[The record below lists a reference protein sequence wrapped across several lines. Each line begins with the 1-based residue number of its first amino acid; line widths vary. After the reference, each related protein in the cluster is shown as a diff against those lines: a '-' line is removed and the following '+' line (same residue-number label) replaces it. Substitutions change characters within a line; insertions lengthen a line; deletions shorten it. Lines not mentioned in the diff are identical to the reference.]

1 MDGGR
6 EILSSTTI
14 GMLLLA
20 AMLALMVARVPI
32 AVAMFV
38 PGALGYLVIAG
49 DAPLLNFL
57 KGIAFA
63 RFSHYDLSVIPLF
76 ILMGQF
82 ATQGGLSRALFNF
95 ANALVGHL
103 RGGMAMAAVLA
114 CAAFGAVCGSSVATA
129 ATLGQVALPE
139 MRRYQYS
146 GRLSTGTLAVGGTLG
161 ILIPPSVPLVVYA
174 ILTEQNIA
182 KLFLAAFVPGIIAMI
197 FYCIVIAIYVRI
209 YPDHG
214 PAQPRHPAAER
225 LQTFIR
231 IWPIAAIFLVVFG
244 GIYGGLFTP
253 TEGAAVG
260 AAGTFIAGVAR
271 RELGWQGFRSA
282 MLGTAETT
290 GMVFLVFLGADML
303 NGALALSQM
312 PAQIAEAVSNLDWS
326 PLAICAGI
334 LVFYIIMGFF
344 MDELATLILTL
355 PVIFPVV
362 MGLDLWG
369 LAPTDKAIWFGILML
384 MVVQIGLVHPPV
396 GLNAYVV
403 NSLARDVPMLE
414 TVKGVI
420 PFLISDFVR
429 VILLFLF
436 PMLSLYLV
444 RLIN

>member
-1 MDGGR
+1 M
-6 EILSSTTI
+6 SAAAI
-14 GMLLLA
+14 GASLLG
-20 AMLALMVARVPI
+20 AMLALMVVRVPI

-38 PGALGYLVIAG
+38 PGAVGYLILAG
-49 DAPLLNFL
+49 DAPLLNYL
-57 KGIAFA
+57 KGSAFA

-103 RGGMAMAAVLA
+103 RGGMAMAAILA

-139 MRRYQYS
+139 MRRYRYS
-146 GRLSTGTLAVGGTLG
+146 GRLATGTLAVGGTLG
-161 ILIPPSVPLVVYA
+161 ILIPPSVPLVIYA

-197 FYCIVIAIYVRI
+197 FYCVVIAIYVRI

-214 PAQPRHPAAER
+214 PAQPRHSNAQRLRTFAE
-225 LQTFIR
+225 
-231 IWPIAAIFLVVFG
+231 IWPIVAIFLVVFG
-244 GIYGGLFTP
+244 GIYGGVFTP

-271 RELGWQGFRSA
+271 RELGWRGFKA
-282 MLGTAETT
+282 ALLGTAETT

-312 PAQIAEAVSNLDWS
+312 PAQLAQTVSGLDWS
-326 PLAICAGI
+326 PLVIVAGI

-362 MGLDLWG
+362 LGLDLWG
-369 LAPTDKAIWFGILML
+369 LGPTDKAIWFGILML
-384 MVVQIGLVHPPV
+384 MVVQLGLVHPPV

-403 NSLARDVPMLE
+403 NSLAKDVPMLE

-420 PFLISDFVR
+420 PFVLSDFVR
-429 VILLFLF
+429 VILLFFF
-436 PMLSLYLV
+436 PAISLYLV
-444 RLIN
+444 WLIS

>member
-1 MDGGR
+1 MSATALGV
-6 EILSSTTI
+6 
-14 GMLLLA
+14 LLLA
-20 AMLALMVARVPI
+20 AMLTLMVVRVPI
-32 AVAMFV
+32 AVAMFL
-38 PGALGYLVIAG
+38 PGAAGYLVIAG
-49 DAPLLNFL
+49 DAPLLNYL
-57 KGIAFA
+57 KGLAFA
-63 RFSHYDLSVIPLF
+63 RFSHYELSVIPLF

-95 ANALVGHL
+95 GNALVGHL
-103 RGGMAMAAVLA
+103 RGGMAMAAILA

-139 MRRYQYS
+139 MRRYKYS

-182 KLFLAAFVPGIIAMI
+182 KLFLAAFVPGLLAMI

-214 PAQPRHPAAER
+214 PAQPRHSNAER
-225 LQTFIR
+225 LRTFTR
-231 IWPIAAIFLVVFG
+231 IWPIVAIFLVVFG

-260 AAGTFIAGVAR
+260 AAGTLVAGLAR
-271 RELGWQGFRSA
+271 RELGWQKFRNA
-282 MLGTAETT
+282 LLGTAETT

-312 PAQIAEAVSNLDWS
+312 PAQLAQGVSQLGWP
-326 PLAICAGI
+326 PLAIVAGI
-334 LVFYIIMGFF
+334 LIFYIIMGFF

-369 LAPTDKAIWFGILML
+369 LGATEKAIWFGILML

-403 NSLARDVPMLE
+403 NSLARDVAMLE

-420 PFLISDFVR
+420 PFLVSDFIR
-429 VILLFLF
+429 VIVLFFF
-436 PMLSLYLV
+436 PILSLYLV
-444 RLIN
+444 RLIG

>member
-1 MDGGR
+1 M
-6 EILSSTTI
+6 SAAAI
-14 GMLLLA
+14 GASLLG
-20 AMLALMVARVPI
+20 AMLALMVVRVPI

-38 PGALGYLVIAG
+38 PGAVGYLILAG
-49 DAPLLNFL
+49 DAPLLNYL
-57 KGIAFA
+57 KGSAFA

-103 RGGMAMAAVLA
+103 RGGMAMAAILA

-139 MRRYQYS
+139 MRRYRYS
-146 GRLSTGTLAVGGTLG
+146 GRLATGTLAVGGTLG
-161 ILIPPSVPLVVYA
+161 ILIPPSVPLVIYA

-197 FYCIVIAIYVRI
+197 FYCVVIAIYVRI

-214 PAQPRHPAAER
+214 PAQPRHSKAQRLRTFAE
-225 LQTFIR
+225 
-231 IWPIAAIFLVVFG
+231 IWPIVAIFLVVFG
-244 GIYGGLFTP
+244 GIYGGVFTP

-271 RELGWQGFRSA
+271 RELGWQGFKA
-282 MLGTAETT
+282 ALLGTAETT

-312 PAQIAEAVSNLDWS
+312 PAQLAQTVSGLDWS
-326 PLAICAGI
+326 PLVIVAGI

-362 MGLDLWG
+362 LGLDLWG
-369 LAPTDKAIWFGILML
+369 LGPTDKAIWFGILML
-384 MVVQIGLVHPPV
+384 MVVQLGLVHPPV

-403 NSLARDVPMLE
+403 NSLAKDVPMLE

-420 PFLISDFVR
+420 PFVLSDFVR
-429 VILLFLF
+429 VILLFFF
-436 PMLSLYLV
+436 PAISLYLV
-444 RLIN
+444 WLIS

>member
-1 MDGGR
+1 MSGPA
-6 EILSSTTI
+6 I
-14 GMLLLA
+14 GALLLA
-20 AMLALMVARVPI
+20 AMLALMVVRVPI
-32 AVAMFV
+32 AVSMFV
-38 PGALGYLVIAG
+38 PGAVGYLVIAG
-49 DAPLLNFL
+49 DAPLLNYL

-103 RGGMAMAAVLA
+103 RGGMAMAAILA

-129 ATLGQVALPE
+129 ATLGRVALPE
-139 MRRYQYS
+139 MRRYNYS
-146 GRLSTGTLAVGGTLG
+146 GRLATGTLAVGGTLG

-182 KLFLAAFVPGIIAMI
+182 KLFLAAFVPGLIAMI
-197 FYCIVIAIYVRI
+197 LYCIVIAIYVRL

-214 PAQPRHPAAER
+214 PAQPRRSNADR
-225 LQTFIR
+225 LQSFVR
-231 IWPIAAIFLVVFG
+231 IWPIVAIFLVVFG
-244 GIYGGLFTP
+244 GIYGGVFTP

-260 AAGTFIAGVAR
+260 AIGTFIAGAGR
-271 RELGWQGFRSA
+271 RELGWRGFRSA
-282 MLGTAETT
+282 LLGTAETS

-312 PAQIAEAVSNLDWS
+312 PAQIAETVSNLAWP
-326 PLAICAGI
+326 PLVIVAAI

-369 LAPTDKAIWFGILML
+369 LAPADKAIWFGILML
-384 MVVQIGLVHPPV
+384 MVVQLGLVHPPV
-396 GLNAYVV
+396 GLNAYVI
-403 NSLARDVPMLE
+403 NSLAKDVPMLE

-420 PFLISDFVR
+420 PFVLSDFVR
-429 VILLFLF
+429 VIFLF
-436 PMLSLYLV
+436 FFPAISLYLV
-444 RLIN
+444 WLIN

>member
-1 MDGGR
+1 M
-6 EILSSTTI
+6 SAAAI
-14 GMLLLA
+14 GASLLG
-20 AMLALMVARVPI
+20 AMLALMVVRVPI

-38 PGALGYLVIAG
+38 PGAVGYLILAG
-49 DAPLLNFL
+49 DAPLLNYL
-57 KGIAFA
+57 KGSAFA

-103 RGGMAMAAVLA
+103 RGGMAMAAILA

-139 MRRYQYS
+139 MRRYRYS
-146 GRLSTGTLAVGGTLG
+146 GRLATGTLAVGGTLG
-161 ILIPPSVPLVVYA
+161 ILIPPSVPLVIYA

-197 FYCIVIAIYVRI
+197 FYCVVIAIYVRI

-214 PAQPRHPAAER
+214 PAQPRHSKAQRLRTFAE
-225 LQTFIR
+225 
-231 IWPIAAIFLVVFG
+231 IWPIVAIFLVVFG
-244 GIYGGLFTP
+244 GIYGGVFTP

-271 RELGWQGFRSA
+271 RELGWQGFKA
-282 MLGTAETT
+282 ALLGTAETT

-312 PAQIAEAVSNLDWS
+312 PAQLAQTVSGLDWS
-326 PLAICAGI
+326 PLVIVAGI
-334 LVFYIIMGFF
+334 LLFYIIMGFF

-362 MGLDLWG
+362 LGLDLWG
-369 LAPTDKAIWFGILML
+369 LGPTDKAIWFGILML
-384 MVVQIGLVHPPV
+384 MVVQLGLVHPPV

-403 NSLARDVPMLE
+403 NSLAKDVPMLE

-420 PFLISDFVR
+420 PFVLSDFVR
-429 VILLFLF
+429 VILLFFF
-436 PMLSLYLV
+436 PAISLYLV
-444 RLIN
+444 WLIS